1 MLKWTCVPTPRFT
14 ELSASAICQDK
25 EITVL
30 HIESRKSRKHV
41 GDFEVFI
48 DVESTSVAAVSSVLG
63 DIKRRV
69 ASVVLNDGGG
79 RPALAVRKTISLDR
93 GDTMCESRLQ

>member
-1 MLKWTCVPTPRFT
+1 M
-14 ELSASAICQDK
+14 
-25 EITVL
+25 L

-79 RPALAVRKTISLDR
+79 RPALAVRKTMSLDR

>member
-1 MLKWTCVPTPRFT
+1 M
-14 ELSASAICQDK
+14 
-25 EITVL
+25 L

-48 DVESTSVAAVSSVLG
+48 DVESTSVATVSSVLG